1 MALERIFKNLVLVEF
16 SLFVFIIFAVI
27 FESEEITTISEGLSS
42 GILDND
48 FGMLITIAFLFIYL
62 VDLFLLYRFVNIG
75 KTLFLILFIGGIF
88 LTLFSGPNVSG
99 SRVYI
104 LDWLEGVTNGALL
117 VFLYFTPIKDKFAK

>member
-42 GILDND
+42 GILDSD